1 MDKYDVKYL
10 KLDLVV
16 VLLEVK
22 LLDLPLEILQM
33 VPQLIEG
40 LEEGLTSLVDDV
52 NPSVK
57 IGQETLQMFQ
67 LRQALLVLL
76 HQPL

>member
-1 MDKYDVKYL
+1 MFI
-10 KLDLVV
+10 KLNLVV

>member
-1 MDKYDVKYL
+1 M
-10 KLDLVV
+10 
-16 VLLEVK
+16 LLEVK

-57 IGQETLQMFQ
+57 VGQEALQMFQ
-67 LRQALLVLL
+67 L
-76 HQPL
+76 